1 MSHDS
6 YTLAPLTPLR
16 NSSININS
24 CLHFMVV
31 RFRNVIRQL
40 VPLGFLV
47 SREGEKGRKGRQKE
61 RGRTEEDRMEEE
73 VEGKREETEEK
84 NRGRRKGEAVRSCQ

>member
-1 MSHDS
+1 MSHDR

-31 RFRNVIRQL
+31 RFGNVICQMVL
-40 VPLGFLV
+40 LSFLV
-47 SREGEKGRKGRQKE
+47 SREGEK
-61 RGRTEEDRMEEE
+61 EEE
-73 VEGKREETEEK
+73 ERETKGKREV
-84 NRGRRKGEAVRSCQ
+84 RGG